1 MPGDV
6 VRRRARRG
14 PIVVRLIALALAT
27 TVALAAD
34 VGAEPLRLAQ
44 SWEDLSPEQRSRA
57 MENFQRFQRMPRQ
70 SREQVERR
78 WQDFRQMPPTEQ
90 DRIRRNFD
98 TYRNMSPDQ
107 REDFMDRYRRHQGG
121 PR

>member
-1 MPGDV
+1 M
-6 VRRRARRG
+6 RR
-14 PIVVRLIALALAT
+14 IALAFAT
-27 TVALAAD
+27 TVAVTVAAG
-34 VGAEPLRLAQ
+34 VRAEPPRLAQ
-44 SWEDLSPEQRSRA
+44 SWEDLSPDQRSRA
-57 MENFQRFQRMPRQ
+57 MENFQRFQRMPPQ

-107 REDFMDRYRRHQGG
+107 RQDFMERYRRFQGG